1 MGQRYVRKHIVD
13 YQKQQLYNMADI
25 SRHEHQ
31 LYCYRYVA
39 VGSCLHQTRRN
50 ENIYYADYMQY
61 FCM

>member
-39 VGSCLHQTRRN
+39 VGSYGEYKRVIPG
-50 ENIYYADYMQY
+50 NI
-61 FCM
+61 